1 MLTEA
6 SIKRPAVNP
15 DLSAST
21 AEIAAVPL
29 TFLIEIRTLG
39 AQCVDLKR
47 STRGE
52 RTSQQSHLHA
62 RKTAIYDSI

>member
-47 STRGE
+47 STRVIESKDMKSREGINANKY
-52 RTSQQSHLHA
+52 SS
-62 RKTAIYDSI
+62 